1 MGSAQNRMHTL
12 IDLREHAFELVAM
25 ENSVG

>member
-1 MGSAQNRMHTL
+1 MSFVQNSMHTL

>member
-1 MGSAQNRMHTL
+1 MGSAQNSMHTL
-12 IDLREHAFELVAM
+12 TDLRERAFQLVAM

>member
-1 MGSAQNRMHTL
+1 MGSAQNSMHTL

-25 ENSVG
+25 ENSVS